1 MTCRKSFELD
11 LAAFLARPG
20 DAEWDEFRA
29 HYPRCVDC
37 AAEVAAWTALGA
49 RLGPEHPAPETLL
62 RFADDPGSMA
72 AEERD
77 HAARHVARCPTCA
90 DELRALGGF
99 AANATEDRR
108 GFRRPARAP
117 VGEIRRRSRLRTVGR
132 ALWNPALP
140 YAALLALV
148 LLPRLWPTIRER
160 APTRAPVESYRIQSE
175 TAALRERAP
184 EGAPEQRAGRAPGE
198 APLDRLAPESP
209 AQRRRAAPELRDENA
224 AVNPRADAANAPE
237 PLRLRPENAD
247 GAMARQRATAPAS
260 QAPELAAPP
269 SEPLAKAKLAA
280 PGSPSRDEAEL
291 AEVTPQPPAP
301 ARPAAPQA
309 AAGLAAEGSAGSL
322 DLRWTAATREL
333 VVVLP
338 ERARRAG
345 IVNVSIRDAT
355 GGRELK
361 ERIAL
366 APSQSELRLDLPAS
380 WSTSARVVVELQ
392 AEGVGLIANGTVATR

>member
-37 AAEVAAWTALGA
+37 AAEIAAWTALGARLGA

-62 RFADDPGSMA
+62 RFADDPAAMA
-72 AEERD
+72 ADERE
-77 HAARHVARCPTCA
+77 HTARHVARCPACR

-99 AANATEDRR
+99 AANATEDRS

-117 VGEIRRRSRLRTVGR
+117 AGEIRRRSRLRTVGR

-160 APTRAPVESYRIQSE
+160 APTTAPVASFRVHSEAAAPLVARAPGSAPKPRLEEVPRRALDDRRAAE
-175 TAALRERAP
+175 TAAQAER
-184 EGAPEQRAGRAPGE
+184 
-198 APLDRLAPESP
+198 S
-209 AQRRRAAPELRDENA
+209 RDEEGRVHRKSA
-224 AVNPRADAANAPE
+224 EANAPKHL
-237 PLRLRPENAD
+237 PIPPNDAAPTVPAAARARGGSAAD
-247 GAMARQRATAPAS
+247 DARRVASYDRAEAETAATGPHSRDEADLAGATSQAPAS
-260 QAPELAAPP
+260 AR
-269 SEPLAKAKLAA
+269 LAA
-280 PGSPSRDEAEL
+280 PG
-291 AEVTPQPPAP
+291 
-301 ARPAAPQA
+301 
-309 AAGLAAEGSAGSL
+309 AAGLVAERSAAPL
-322 DLRWTAATREL
+322 DLRWAVAGKL

-345 IVNVSIRDAT
+345 VVDVHVRDAT
-355 GGRELK
+355 GNRELR

-366 APSQSELRLDLPAS
+366 SPSQAELRLDLPSS
-380 WSTSARVVVELQ
+380 WSASPTVVVELH
-392 AEGVGLIANGTVATR
+392 AEGIGLVASGTVATR